1 MLNRK
6 RHDLI
11 TASLAEANK
20 RHGYTL
26 LQSLADAANDDT
38 MRQASTAGAAF
49 KYTRTFLINLDRRFM
64 KAFPE
69 LSTLGDPTEHTPTRK
84 VTP

>member
-11 TASLAEANK
+11 TSSLADANR
-20 RHGYTL
+20 RHGYTFF
-26 LQSLADAANDDT
+26 QSLADAANDET
-38 MRQASTAGAAF
+38 LSQAAAAGPGF